1 MTLDIGA
8 ALRDGFD
15 RTTAR
20 NGLVLAAVFVAFRL
34 LNEVVQQSLI
44 LVQFETAVD
53 PADLAASP
61 SFREAGITAADVR
74 ELVREVT
81 PLAVLD
87 SLSLPV
93 LLGLVLVT
101 AVVAE
106 AIRIVAV
113 RVFVGVETES
123 IPPELVTRNLLPAVI
138 NGIVGGIVVGV
149 LVTVGLV
156 FLILP
161 GVFLA
166 IAFLFLRQE
175 IAVEDKNFLD
185 AMSGSWNLTAGSRI
199 QLFVLVVFLVLL
211 GAVLPPLVGFV
222 GGPVAGTVVSTVVG
236 ALVLAYGVATVS
248 QAYNQ
253 LRTERAVA
261 AATDAG
267 GRPPAEDDAGED
279 DDPLSDIDDE
289 LLP

>member
-1 MTLDIGA
+1 
-8 ALRDGFD
+8 
-15 RTTAR
+15 
-20 NGLVLAAVFVAFRL
+20 
-34 LNEVVQQSLI
+34 
-44 LVQFETAVD
+44 
-53 PADLAASP
+53 
-61 SFREAGITAADVR
+61 
-74 ELVREVT
+74 
-81 PLAVLD
+81 
-87 SLSLPV
+87 
-93 LLGLVLVT
+93 VT

-149 LVTVGLV
+149 LVIVGLV

-185 AMSGSWNLTAGSRI
+185 AMSGSWNLTTGSRI

-253 LRTERAVA
+253 LRTEREVA
-261 AATDAG
+261 AAAAG
-267 GRPPAEDDAGED
+267 GRPAPEDDAAED
-279 DDPLSDIDDE
+279 DDPLSDVDDE